1 MINAGRKIYRS
12 RKISGC
18 EKNKEVLWWIRV
30 GKYQGAK
37 IYRSRKISGCKKNK
51 EVWWWIRV
59 GKYIE
64 VGKYQGARKIKR
76 YDDKWG

>member
-1 MINAGRKIYRS
+1 MMINAGR
-12 RKISGC
+12 
-18 EKNKEVLWWIRV
+18 
-30 GKYQGAK
+30 K

-64 VGKYQGARKIKR
+64 VGKYQGVRKIKR
-76 YDDKWG
+76 YYDKCG

>member
-1 MINAGRKIYRS
+1 MMINEGRKYI
-12 RKISGC
+12 
-18 EKNKEVLWWIRV
+18 EV
-30 GKYQGAK
+30 GKYQGA
-37 IYRSRKISGCKKNK
+37 RKIKRYDRN
-51 EVWWWIRV
+51 V